1 MNSTPQAATVRPLS
15 LPRIPSSA
23 ISLALTAVCSVLSY
37 WCMGRPAA
45 IGIDDENITQVYGRN
60 LAQGYG
66 YVYTPH
72 FEHVEGA
79 TSPLWV
85 SVHVLLYKLSD
96 TPESY
101 LLVCA
106 AVLTWIAIYCS
117 LGIAA
122 RLVAALSLPSRAVL
136 IPLIAL
142 ALQPSYFAWMVWSV
156 MDQCLWSVVLLC
168 LLSVLLRQLGAT
180 EEEPAR
186 AAPAGI
192 VLCALGVLTRPE
204 SMLLLPAIIALPTA
218 VVCVNRGL
226 KAAIRYGAPY
236 YAATALTLAAL
247 TAWRIAYFGYPFPN
261 TYYAKVSSQPL
272 DNIISGIHYLVKFLG
287 SNLLITPAV
296 LAVALGFMIGLRA
309 LLESTRKRTRVSQAH
324 AVMFVV
330 GGTVVA
336 AIATQLIE
344 GGDHFYGFR
353 LFQPYMPL
361 LMVALLFYAP
371 LVADWRRLTSS
382 PAIYRT
388 WLTGLIGAASLAS
401 YSAFYLD
408 NSSNSTTGLTKEFVL
423 AQQGRRLG
431 ELLNELSAPAAAPEV
446 GVLPAGG
453 IAVTYH
459 GRIVDLLGLNWAE
472 MAHATGRR
480 SGPRGHAAFDPGV
493 FWKHPP
499 ALMLPTLIDASPLDA
514 HNIPSPEDVAVLKG
528 LLDETRFRSEY
539 QPILVSSAG
548 SRMFAYAR
556 SEVLERYRN
565 DERVVPLDW
574 KAFREPGSRAPS
586 QEK

>member
-1 MNSTPQAATVRPLS
+1 MLV
-15 LPRIPSSA
+15 
-23 ISLALTAVCSVLSY
+23 Y
-37 WCMGRPAA
+37 WCLGKPAI

-60 LAQGYG
+60 LAQGFG

-85 SVHVLLYKLSD
+85 AIHVLFYKLSA
-96 TPESY
+96 TPEIY
-101 LLVCA
+101 LLMCA
-106 AVLTWIAIYCS
+106 GVLTWVAMFGF
-117 LGIAA
+117 LGIA
-122 RLVAALSLPSRAVL
+122 RRVTAALSLPSRAVW

-142 ALQPSYFAWMVWSV
+142 AIQPSYFAWMVWSV
-156 MDQCLWSVVLLC
+156 MDQCLWSVVLLG
-168 LLSVLLRQLGAT
+168 LLSVLLRQLSAT
-180 EEEPAR
+180 DEEPVR
-186 AAPAGI
+186 AAPAGV
-192 VLCALGVLTRPE
+192 VLCVLGVLTRPE
-204 SMLLLPAIIALPTA
+204 SMLLLPAILALPTGVVA
-218 VVCVNRGL
+218 VNKGL

-272 DNIISGIHYLVKFLG
+272 DNIVSGVHYVVKFLG
-287 SNLLITPAV
+287 SNIVITPAV
-296 LAVALGFMIGLRA
+296 LAAALGFMIGARA
-309 LLESTRKRTRVSQAH
+309 LLEGTRKRTRVRHAD
-324 AVMFVV
+324 AVMFVL
-330 GGTVVA
+330 GGTVIAV
-336 AIATQLIE
+336 IATQLIE

-353 LFQPYMPL
+353 LFQPCMPL
-361 LMVALLFYAP
+361 LTAALLFYVP
-371 LVADWRRLTSS
+371 LVAEDWRRLTSS
-382 PAIYRT
+382 PAIYRA
-388 WLTGLIGAASLAS
+388 WLIGWIGATSAAS

-423 AQQGRRLG
+423 AQQGRHLG
-431 ELLNELSAPAAAPEV
+431 ELLNQLSGSATAPEV

-459 GRIVDLLGLNWAE
+459 GRVVDLLGLNWAE

-480 SGPRGHAAFDPGV
+480 AGPRGHAAFDPGV

-499 ALMLPTLIDASPLDA
+499 ALMLPTLIDAANPLDE
-514 HNIPSPEDVAVLKG
+514 HSTPSPDDVSVLKG

-539 QPILVSSAG
+539 QPMLVSLAG

-556 SEVLERYRN
+556 SDMIEQYRH
-565 DERVVPLDW
+565 DGRVMALDW
-574 KAFREPGSRAPS
+574 KAFREPAAGAPS